1 MPHQAIIYDC
11 EFLTAPGAPQRFWCG
26 PNDPDPV
33 VAQIGAV
40 RLVAGASVELTDTYE
55 CIIEPRTRFGEPAE
69 VHPLFEKLTGVTRAR
84 IDAEGVSLA
93 EGLEGL
99 KTFASE
105 DVFWSWGTDE
115 FNMLA
120 ISCFVQG
127 ITPPLPAERFGNAT
141 RLLQAAG
148 LPDDEIVTLRSNTI
162 TQHFGL
168 PAPDGQGHDAL
179 GDAQSVAIVLKH
191 LSEAGKLV
199 PERLSSLRH

>member
-1 MPHQAIIYDC
+1 MQHQAIFYDC

-40 RLVAGASVELTDTYE
+40 RLMAGDTVEMAGTFE
-55 CIIEPRTRFGEPAE
+55 CIIQPRTRFGDVAE
-69 VHPLFEKLTGVTRAR
+69 VDPLFERLTGVTRAR
-84 IDAEGVSLA
+84 IDAEGVPLA
-93 EGLEGL
+93 EGLDRL
-99 KTFASE
+99 KDFAGD
-105 DVFWSWGTDE
+105 DVLWSWGTDE

-120 ISCFVQG
+120 ISCFIEG
-127 ITPPLPAERFGNAT
+127 FAPPLPATRFGNAT

-148 LPDDEIVTLRSNTI
+148 LPDEETVTLRSNTI

-168 PAPDGQGHDAL
+168 PAPDRPGHDAL

-191 LSEAGKLV
+191 LIETGKLA
-199 PERLSSLRH
+199 PERLSTLRQ